1 MKISKQIIA
10 RLTLFL
16 LTIFFAIPKIIEL
29 LIKNKQTQ
37 FTLNLFSLPTFL
49 FILFILLFIR
59 TTNKPTTNN
68 IKTTLILILTTITTT
83 LIYAKTLT
91 TQVAIAYIPL
101 MIIARSIIYIL
112 IFFQTTA
119 IFFGLEFL
127 KKQYKNAIALTTLL
141 GIFYAITYLL
151 NQIYKP
157 LSLFAAKNVVNILNL
172 FYTTANMYQGIDPRL
187 TLENFSVQ
195 IGAACS
201 GVDSLSLFIGLFL
214 LLVINEK
221 VDYKKASLV
230 FIIGILST
238 IAINILRV
246 TLIMIIGTK
255 YPNFAVGLFHKQAGW
270 ILFSVFI
277 LALLFISYKW
287 MLKKD

>member
-1 MKISKQIIA
+1 
-10 RLTLFL
+10 
-16 LTIFFAIPKIIEL
+16 
-29 LIKNKQTQ
+29 
-37 FTLNLFSLPTFL
+37 
-49 FILFILLFIR
+49 
-59 TTNKPTTNN
+59 
-68 IKTTLILILTTITTT
+68 
-83 LIYAKTLT
+83 
-91 TQVAIAYIPL
+91 